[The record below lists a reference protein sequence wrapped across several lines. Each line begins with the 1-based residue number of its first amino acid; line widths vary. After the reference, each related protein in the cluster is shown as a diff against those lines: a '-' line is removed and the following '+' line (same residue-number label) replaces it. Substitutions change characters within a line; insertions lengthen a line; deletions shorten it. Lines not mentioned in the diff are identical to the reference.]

1 MPFTLR
7 EPELPD
13 APLIAELH
21 VATWREAYS
30 QLLPEEF
37 FTEEHVQGRHQ
48 MWNRV
53 LGNPRKQW
61 CIRIAESNGR
71 IIGFAVAG
79 PSFNPEGQPVPR
91 ERQLFS
97 LYVAAA
103 HYGTG
108 AGQALLDA
116 TAGDGPAMLWVAK
129 ENPRAVA
136 FYRRNG
142 FEFDGAEQTD
152 PGAARIVDARMVR

>member
-7 EPELPD
+7 EPALPD
-13 APLIAELH
+13 APQIAELH

-37 FTEEHVQGRHQ
+37 FTEEHVQGRYR
-48 MWNRV
+48 MWNHLLR
-53 LGNPRKQW
+53 NPRKEW
-61 CIRIAESNGR
+61 MIRIAESSGQ
-71 IIGFAVAG
+71 IIGFAFAG
-79 PSFNPEGQPVPR
+79 PSFSPEGREVPR
-91 ERQLFS
+91 DRQLFS
-97 LYVAAA
+97 IYVAAA

-108 AGQALLDA
+108 VGQALLDA

-129 ENPRAVA
+129 DNPRAVA

-152 PGAARIVDARMVR
+152 PGAPKIVDARMVR